1 MATVWTE
8 FHSDPWGRVSLTV
21 NPDLSEVLTTYSSDS
36 TGLLTTIEDENH
48 HATTQRRHATGNPDN
63 ARLVAVTDAAGGTTS
78 YTYNALGSLT
88 KVTSPEGVERTWT
101 YNAENRLVSQTQPE
115 SGTVT
120 YGYDPVGN
128 LTSQLDARAQ
138 ATSYT
143 YDGNNRLTHVVTVGD
158 VMYSTTITYDA
169 ANNRRTMAN
178 GYVSTAFDYDAANR
192 LTRRTDGVNNR
203 TFVSAYAFDDNG
215 NVLDVQYPS
224 GNRVEYG
231 YDTENRVTHVSD
243 PARGLTFASAISYHP
258 AGGLAGYTSGD
269 GAPHTVTYDARQRPA
284 QMAATGLANLPTLTY
299 TYDDTGNVTGIAD
312 PRAGHSATFTYDS
325 RDRLETAAG
334 GGWGTLVYGYDAVG
348 NRTSKTSNGATTIYG
363 YAAQRLTATTG
374 AETAAFGYD
383 TNGNQTAD
391 PVATYTYT
399 PANMLETA
407 TLGAGAVYTY
417 RYDGDNQ
424 RALKFEGSTT
434 TTYYL
439 RGPGQ
444 VLSEFEEQGGQLRW
458 TRDQVY
464 LGAQL
469 LAAARPPAGTTV
481 LTIGKAGAGA
491 GTVSSAPTGIDCGP
505 TCGGATAA
513 FAAGAVVSLSA
524 AAASGWVFV
533 GWSGEP
539 DCADGV
545 VTLTD
550 AKTCVATFALTA
562 PLFAK
567 QSPMNGGTSVA
578 RRVTLQW
585 AAVPNAAY
593 MVCWDTVNNGVCDTA
608 WQGNGAAT
616 SRVVAF
622 PENATYFWQVKTYT
636 GTEADDGTWWSVT
649 VTGPPLFTK
658 IAPANGA
665 SGLGSALTLQWT
677 AVPGEGYWVCW
688 DTIDNGTCDTT
699 WSRNG
704 AMTAKVVTGLMSAT
718 YYWPFDL
725 GDPRALRA
733 IPSDVA
739 VAAESRGGRG
749 RRRTAACWRTTGRGT
764 TSRWAR
770 VWAAPLAGAWK
781 SSAALR

>member
-1 MATVWTE
+1 MAGRLARLLVAFGLLLGVALPSAAAAVVRLPTSQEIAASFVPA
-8 FHSDPWGRVSLTV
+8 HGADPAYASSYFGARYLRTGSGR
-21 NPDLSEVLTTYSSDS
+21 LTTVDPVMTSAHLTNPQTFNRYAYARNNPLRYVDPDGRDVSKECIADKKCTIELKVNVVYDQRNPLSAAQKASVEKAYLAKAQADFKHSNIKIDYRYTEGLAFESGGQIVVEGARSDS
-36 TGLLTTIEDENH
+36 LNAVFTTGREATIMPGGSLSARGVTFLNVAQSGQGESNVFLWSNTFEH
-48 HATTQRRHATGNPDN
+48 EMGHVMRHGYVRLRPD
-63 ARLVAVTDAAGGTTS
+63 RQPDVAAG
-78 YTYNALGSLT
+78 
-88 KVTSPEGVERTWT
+88 
-101 YNAENRLVSQTQPE
+101 
-115 SGTVT
+115 
-120 YGYDPVGN
+120 
-128 LTSQLDARAQ
+128 
-138 ATSYT
+138 
-143 YDGNNRLTHVVTVGD
+143 
-158 VMYSTTITYDA
+158 
-169 ANNRRTMAN
+169 
-178 GYVSTAFDYDAANR
+178 
-192 LTRRTDGVNNR
+192 
-203 TFVSAYAFDDNG
+203 
-215 NVLDVQYPS
+215 
-224 GNRVEYG
+224 
-231 YDTENRVTHVSD
+231 
-243 PARGLTFASAISYHP
+243 
-258 AGGLAGYTSGD
+258 
-269 GAPHTVTYDARQRPA
+269 RQG
-284 QMAATGLANLPTLTY
+284 QIAATGLANLPTLTY

-374 AETAAFGYD
+374 AETATLGYD
-383 TNGNQTAD
+383 ANGNQTAD

-399 PANMLETA
+399 PANMLEMA

-439 RGPGQ
+439 RGAGQ
-444 VLSEFEEQGGQLRW
+444 ALSEFEEQGGQLRW